1 MFWTPNTKDDLDKLH
16 SWYGDSLDGI
26 VSDVPT
32 LVKEWVDEKAAS
44 GNLLAKVS
52 SEKSSIDSESLV
64 VFVVWVI

>member
-52 SEKSSIDSESLV
+52 SEK
-64 VFVVWVI
+64 